1 MSNNEFNPY
10 NEIQKRKL
18 QKRKRKFQTPSPS
31 QSQSSVAPKAPT
43 RARTSRR
50 ARTPPREYS
59 LFSSSS
65 SSAQMPQIPQLY
77 APVARSPVQIFTS
90 HQAASQTAQQG
101 NIVIPTYIAIDRQFF
116 NSSINP
122 NRPVQFIGGRRS
134 RKRNNKKRNIKT
146 KKRYNS

>member
-1 MSNNEFNPY
+1 MSNENNLYREMNH
-10 NEIQKRKL
+10 IGK
-18 QKRKRKFQTPSPS
+18 KRKFQTPSPS
-31 QSQSSVAPKAPT
+31 QSQSSVAPKAPR

-59 LFSSSS
+59 SFSSS

-90 HQAASQTAQQG
+90 HQAASEAAQQG

-116 NSSINP
+116 KSSIDP
-122 NRPVQFIGGRRS
+122 NLPVQFIGGRRS

>member
-1 MSNNEFNPY
+1 MSNENNLYREMNH
-10 NEIQKRKL
+10 IGK
-18 QKRKRKFQTPSPS
+18 KRKFQTPSPS
-31 QSQSSVAPKAPT
+31 QSQSSVAPKAPR

-59 LFSSSS
+59 SFSSS

-90 HQAASQTAQQG
+90 HQAASEAAQQG
-101 NIVIPTYIAIDRQFF
+101 NIVIPTYIAIDRQIF
-116 NSSINP
+116 NTN
-122 NRPVQFIGGRRS
+122 NPVQIIGGRRS